1 MAWEKTMAG
10 EIRQPHSVSPERTLT
25 GKDQLQ
31 SLWHRVWL
39 LARLPS
45 GFA

>member
-10 EIRQPHSVSPERTLT
+10 EIRQLHSVSPEHTLT

-31 SLWHRVWL
+31 SLWHCVWL
-39 LARLPS
+39 SARLPS